1 MGWGIFRGRGRY
13 LVFTA
18 AMLVAAGCDENTA
31 ADSTASRSADAS
43 MSSRVADALTD
54 LVRSGMPGAQAVISG
69 PDGQHTFTAGAG
81 DLATGAPYADAA
93 HIRIGSVTKTFA
105 ATVVMQLVGE
115 GSVELEAPIERYLP
129 GLVHGNGNDGNR
141 ITVHQLLQ
149 HTSGLADFA
158 PEGGSE
164 KLPQQLDQTTDG
176 RAYRDFSPA
185 DLVRIATSMPPQFE
199 PGAQFRY
206 TNTNYALLAML
217 IEHVAGRPFAA
228 EISSRIF
235 EPLAMRDSYIPSR
248 GDTGLRDPHPRG
260 YRKIDDKW
268 VDATDAEVAWTGAA
282 GAIVS
287 TGADVNRFFT
297 ALVTGKLL
305 PAAQLAQMEDAM
317 PMPSFTEMTYG
328 LGLVRFEV
336 PCGNEVKQAW
346 GHSGGIP
353 GFSTMAIATSAGT
366 AATISVN
373 TEQTNE
379 RYATAF
385 AAVFC
390 AIA

>member
-1 MGWGIFRGRGRY
+1 MDRGKFRWRSRY
-13 LVFTA
+13 IVVAA
-18 AMLVAAGCDENTA
+18 AMLAAAGCEESTA
-31 ADSTASRSADAS
+31 ADSPANRSADAS
-43 MSSRVADALTD
+43 MSTRVTNALTD
-54 LVRSGMPGAQAVISG
+54 LVRSGMPGAQATISG
-69 PDGQHTFTAGAG
+69 PEGQHTFTAGAG
-81 DLATGAPYADAA
+81 DLAKGTPYADGA

-115 GSVELEAPIERYLP
+115 GSVDLEAPIERYLP
-129 GLVHGNGNDGNR
+129 GVVYGNGNDGNR

-176 RAYRDFSPA
+176 RAYRDFTPA
-185 DLVRIATSMPPQFE
+185 DLVRIAMSMPPQFE

-206 TNTNYALLAML
+206 TNTNYVLLAML
-217 IEHVAGRPFAA
+217 IEHVTGRPFAA

-235 EPLAMRDSYIPSR
+235 EPLGMRDSYIPSR
-248 GDTGLRDPHPRG
+248 GDTGLREPHPMG
-260 YRKIDDKW
+260 YRKVDDKW
-268 VDATDAEVAWTGAA
+268 IDATAAEVAWTGAA

-287 TGADVNRFFT
+287 TGTDVNRFFT

-305 PAAQLAQMEDAM
+305 PAAQLAQMEDTM
-317 PMPSFTEMTYG
+317 PMPPFTEMTYG
-328 LGLVRFEV
+328 LGLVRFKV
-336 PCGNEVKQAW
+336 PCGNEVKEAW

-353 GFSTMAIATSAGT
+353 GFSTMAIATSTGT

-379 RYATAF
+379 QYSTAF
-385 AAVFC
+385 TAIFC
-390 AIA
+390 AVA